1 MARQN
6 EGLSKRDGA
15 KVDEESKM
23 EWNLISRSSSL
34 KKKLDIALTGKSSS
48 RASIRLMVQFV
59 AI

>member
-34 KKKLDIALTGKSSS
+34 KKKARHCVDGEK
-48 RASIRLMVQFV
+48 FK
-59 AI
+59 